1 MVRMEWTIDAFFK
14 SGGTTTFMDR
24 LAGSLGIH
32 ASNIKMVSVYQG
44 SLVINY
50 AITQDDN
57 NKEALAQI
65 LQTQNSLYAT
75 NALNLGAPIL
85 DVQTTVNVA
94 STNTNED

>member
-57 NKEALAQI
+57 NKEALA
-65 LQTQNSLYAT
+65 
-75 NALNLGAPIL
+75 
-85 DVQTTVNVA
+85 
-94 STNTNED
+94 